1 MQQVKNKSVKQ
12 IDRATSPHDRQGKHY
27 AAAIPSK
34 KVGDSKN
41 LLAFCTKMR
50 FSCDVVRC
58 TWTVLTWQKVNNKS
72 VKEIDRATSPND

>member
-50 FSCDVVRC
+50 L
-58 TWTVLTWQKVNNKS
+58 VLMLSGVLGS
-72 VKEIDRATSPND
+72 S